1 MIKNNREKTGDKVQ
15 SIGYICIVNQ
25 RNEPDMN
32 MQNRNTNTNTN
43 ENTTLQCICFF
54 PVQVCGQKGGCPMDA
69 ARLHRCPAAHG
80 ALYLNASTSSGV
92 RGIFLP
98 NRREPVAVIR

>member
-43 ENTTLQCICFF
+43 ENTTLQCSCFF
-54 PVQVCGQKGGCPMDA
+54 PVQACGQGRMPDG
-69 ARLHRCPAAHG
+69 RRPAAPMPCCAWR
-80 ALYLNASTSSGV
+80 ALSQASTSSGV